1 MTKAVTGVE
10 MSFSKAVDLLR
21 LAMMATGRRG
31 ICLTEV
37 EEEFGC
43 VRRTA
48 QRMVEALQQCFPATE
63 HYVGDD
69 TRHYWRI
76 PSRAV
81 APLLTPSAEE
91 LAAITT
97 AIEELD
103 REGLQFEAR
112 KLRLL
117 DKKVRALVPPEASFR
132 VTVDEEALLEALGHA
147 TRPGPRPMYNEEVDE
162 AISEALKGP
171 FHLRIT
177 YRSRG
182 EADASSRVIAPFGLL
197 LGARRYLVAQ
207 DVTKAD
213 KILRHYRVEEI
224 SVAELLSTSFEIP
237 SDFGVAAYAQ
247 RAFGSFHNDSEYGEV
262 AWKFAPKAAERA
274 RRFQFHPLQQ
284 LEELDDG
291 SIIVRF
297 KASGHLEMCWHLYA
311 WGDNVEVLA
320 PPALAALANEHRRGD
335 FPSLP

>member
-1 MTKAVTGVE
+1 
-10 MSFSKAVDLLR
+10 MSFSKAVDLLQ

-31 ICLTEV
+31 ICLAEI

-48 QRMVEALQQCFPATE
+48 QRMVEALQRCFPATE

-69 TRHYWRI
+69 NRHYWRL

-81 APLLTPSAEE
+81 APLLTPAAEE

-103 REGLQFEAR
+103 RQGFRYEAG

-117 DKKVRALVPPEASFR
+117 DNKVRALVPPETSAR
-132 VTVDEEALLEALGHA
+132 VAVDEEALLEALGHA
-147 TRPGPRPMYNEEVDE
+147 TRPGPRPAYDEEVDA
-162 AISEALKGP
+162 AIAEALKGP
-171 FHLRIT
+171 FHLKIT

-182 EADASSRVIAPFGLL
+182 EAEPTSRVIAPFGLL
-197 LGARRYLVAQ
+197 LGARRYLVAR
-207 DVTKAD
+207 DVSKTDA
-213 KILRHYRVEEI
+213 ILRHYRVEEI
-224 SVAELLSTSFEIP
+224 SAAELLPTSFELP
-237 SDFGVAAYAQ
+237 EDFSLAEYAQ
-247 RAFGSFHNDSEYGEV
+247 RAFGSFHNDREYGEV
-262 AWKFAPKAAERA
+262 AWKFSPKSAGRA
-274 RRFQFHPLQQ
+274 RRFQFHPRQQ
-284 LEELDDG
+284 MEELEDG

-320 PPALAALANEHRRGD
+320 PPALAALANQHRRSD